1 MRNLMHS
8 QELADDILKIGIE
21 IVNEPFHIYLLP
33 HGLDASI
40 LDKRGVVVD
49 AYACCEGA
57 GEAG

>member
-1 MRNLMHS
+1 MHS